1 MSVSDGLL
9 WAVGVTASSNSVT
22 LGPARAFSVVT
33 IGSTDTCTPGTFLY
47 IKRNGNTII
56 DIYRPW
62 FFSSDYEL
70 NTNAASYTL
79 SGAYGAHDS
88 SGNSFF
94 GISIA
99 WDGVSSGATICV
111 YAFDGSTFS

>member
-1 MSVSDGLL
+1 M
-9 WAVGVTASSNSVT
+9 
-22 LGPARAFSVVT
+22 
-33 IGSTDTCTPGTFLY
+33 Y

-70 NTNAASYTL
+70 NTNAATYTL
-79 SGAYGAHDS
+79 SNAYS
-88 SGNSFF
+88 SHVSSSNNFF
-94 GISIA
+94 GISVA

-111 YAFDGSTFS
+111 YAYDGNTFA